1 MPTEVVAPVV
11 ATPAVAPVAATPVV
25 PAAAAPVAAPVGAP
39 ATPATP
45 ATPAAVEYKFDAVD
59 GVAPEFD
66 SNVVATAKALGWD
79 LETAKKFRAHEIEL
93 ARSEMANDAKA
104 GEAARAAEVQRVAQE
119 DAAWEK
125 ANREHPEFGGAK
137 YDETSTKIDKLF
149 AEYDKSGELSKHL
162 AQVPRL
168 KAEPAFRSFLAAIAH
183 SHGEGRFIQGG
194 NANQPSSSQAASL
207 AEMYPSMVK
216 R

>member
-11 ATPAVAPVAATPVV
+11 ATPAVAPVAAAPVA
-25 PAAAAPVAAPVGAP
+25 PAAAAPVVAPVGA
-39 ATPATP
+39 P

-93 ARSEMANDAKA
+93 ARSEMANDTKATADAKA
-104 GEAARAAEVQRVAQE
+104 AEAQRITQE

-125 ANREHPEFGGAK
+125 ANRAHPEFGGAK

-149 AEYDKSGELSKHL
+149 AEYDKSGEFSKDL
-162 AQVPRL
+162 AEVPRL
-168 KAEPAFRSFLAAIAH
+168 KAKPAFRAFLAAIAH